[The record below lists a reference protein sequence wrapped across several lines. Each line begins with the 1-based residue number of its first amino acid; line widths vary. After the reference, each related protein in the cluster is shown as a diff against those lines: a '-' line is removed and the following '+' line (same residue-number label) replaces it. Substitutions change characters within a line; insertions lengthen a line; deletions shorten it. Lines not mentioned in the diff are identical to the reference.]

1 MKTFTWQALLRIP
14 ASVSIALF
22 LIVMGPGAGDRAMAQ
37 SLTVGQSRVRI
48 CGTVPLPGFPDQICG
63 GINANSNKDACPLS
77 DYCCNQSKPATCATT
92 LSGLPAA
99 CVSAGNACQMPAPIH
114 ACEERRNDR
123 DNRCIAHAGDSHNG
137 YYCCADSNVNPGVPG
152 YSLNVVNLTLFNGP
166 MCTDPVNDFCVIH
179 GATPT
184 PTPEKPTPTPIPE
197 RPTPTPTTVVPTSTP
212 TKAAPTAT
220 PTKAVPTATATPGGL
235 ACPNDPDKNPQRRLA
250 VVNSS
255 SEDLWVGG
263 GGGALRALCV
273 LPDGTSCIPPEGA
286 FSSDGN
292 CSCTPG
298 VPTGGK
304 LSCPGTAMVA
314 NGGMNCAASTCSPTN
329 TECGP
334 GAGCNA
340 SSTPANMCFFNLPE
354 PTVFPDKV
362 DPWRVPKGGE
372 VDFCIPPAHIRN
384 PNKPGQN
391 MLSAVWWSGGLFAR
405 TGCKPDGTQCTKT
418 DCSGGQQPPNSDCLT
433 GTAGNKPFTIAEF
446 TLQRTEKDF
455 YDITIINGANL
466 AEEMAP
472 IPPFDVTPPIS
483 DPTFKNYWCKIP
495 GSADS
500 GVVGKAG
507 CNWDLGKFIKDVPF
521 SPTPA
526 PGTDETTTLLQNTL
540 PCTPN
545 GPPTKNGCPGNLQC
559 AGNPGTSNGT
569 CWLQCKTDSDCP
581 TPELRCEQGLPDGT
595 KFCQCDSDSQ
605 CPSSRPF
612 CGTQFVPFV
621 GGRYQTYIRECGNF
635 AAWWSAD
642 DFCGAL
648 NNEVGSIKCGA
659 HLTNGDGANTNI
671 ASLLGC
677 NSLGASNNS
686 NSQSCYTQN
695 NPGCCGCGTSPA
707 NPLNGDWPDDPWPD
721 KPSAEGGCANNNKT
735 WASDAQPWLV
745 NLKKACPTAYAYPFD
760 DFTST
765 FQCQGPSLAP
775 NVLGYKITFRDLVKP
790 TP

>member
-1 MKTFTWQALLRIP
+1 MP
-14 ASVSIALF
+14 ANCRVLTAA
-22 LIVMGPGAGDRAMAQ
+22 PAPTDQCAMPVA
-37 SLTVGQSRVRI
+37 
-48 CGTVPLPGFPDQICG
+48 PP
-63 GINANSNKDACPLS
+63 
-77 DYCCNQSKPATCATT
+77 
-92 LSGLPAA
+92 PAA
-99 CVSAGNACQMPAPIH
+99 CAAATEKLCT
-114 ACEERRNDR
+114 
-123 DNRCIAHAGDSHNG
+123 DSDCKAG
-137 YYCCADSNVNPGVPG
+137 YYCCPGSAIAPPKPG
-152 YSLNVVNLTLFNGP
+152 CAGNIFNGLEFNGTKCKAIADWCIVGAAP
-166 MCTDPVNDFCVIH
+166 PSPTPTLIPATPTPTGVAPTPTPTAVA
-179 GATPT
+179 ATPT
-184 PTPEKPTPTPIPE
+184 PTPSSAMPTP
-197 RPTPTPTTVVPTSTP
+197 
-212 TKAAPTAT
+212 T

-235 ACPNDPDKNPQRRLA
+235 ACPLDPDKNPQRKLA
-250 VVNSS
+250 VVNRS

-273 LPDGTSCIPPEGA
+273 LPDNTSCIPPEGA
-286 FSSDGN
+286 FSPGGD

-298 VPTGGK
+298 VATGGK
-304 LSCPGTAMVA
+304 LSCPGAAVVA
-314 NGGMNCAASTCSPTN
+314 NGGMNCAAPSTCTPTN

-340 SSTPANMCFFNLPE
+340 SSTPANMCFFQLPE

-362 DPWRVPKGGE
+362 NPWRVPKGGE
-372 VDFCIPPAHIRN
+372 VDFCIAPAHIRN

-391 MLSAVWWSGGLFAR
+391 MLGAVWWSGGVFAR
-405 TGCKPDGTQCTKT
+405 IGCRPDGTQCTKT
-418 DCSGGQQPPNSDCLT
+418 DCSGGGQPPNADCLT

-446 TLQRTEKDF
+446 TLQRIEKDF

-466 AEEMAP
+466 AEDMAP
-472 IPPFDVTPPIS
+472 IPPFDATPPIS
-483 DPTFKNYWCKIP
+483 DPTFKNYWCKTP

-507 CNWDLGKFIKDVPF
+507 CNWDLGKYIKEVPF
-521 SPTPA
+521 APPPA
-526 PGTDETTTLLQNTL
+526 PGTDETTTLLQTAF
-540 PCTPN
+540 PCTSN

-569 CWLQCKTDSDCP
+569 CWLECKTDSDCP

-595 KFCQCDSDSQ
+595 RFCQCDSDSQ
-605 CPSSRPF
+605 CPRSRPL

-621 GGRYQTYIRECGNF
+621 GGKYQTYIRECGNF

-648 NNEVGSIKCGA
+648 NNVVGSIKCGA
-659 HLTNGDGANTNI
+659 PLTNGDGANTTI

-677 NSLGASNNS
+677 NGLGAGSIGNK
-686 NSQSCYTQN
+686 QSCYTQN

-721 KPSAEGGCANNNKT
+721 TPSAEGGCANNNKT
-735 WASDAQPWLV
+735 WAADAQPWLV
-745 NLKKACPTAYAYPFD
+745 NLKKACPTAYSYPFD